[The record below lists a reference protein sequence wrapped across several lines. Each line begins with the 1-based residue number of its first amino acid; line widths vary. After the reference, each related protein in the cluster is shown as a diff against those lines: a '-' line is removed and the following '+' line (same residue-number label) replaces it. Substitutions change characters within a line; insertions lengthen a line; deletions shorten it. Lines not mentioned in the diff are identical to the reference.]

1 MQIQIHKWK
10 SIRTTAADLHV
21 LDLRNRCKYLP
32 LECSQVLASIF
43 THYTSLPVLLST
55 FVWRVL
61 VRVTLNWS
69 VLWTLWRRGNCY
81 RQCACCSLV
90 VHMQGREISISSV
103 YSWFQVCRPCF
114 GRIWPRLYQGTLYS
128 FQMLK
133 VENMLS
139 SVSRVEEWAKKGDC
153 IDAKAATTFNCS
165 ESTQIILLLWTY
177 CGVVRSSF
185 GFCFSS
191 TLKILL

>member
-1 MQIQIHKWK
+1 MQIQIQKWK
-10 SIRTTAADLHV
+10 SVRTTAADLHV

-32 LECSQVLASIF
+32 LE
-43 THYTSLPVLLST
+43 YLPQFSRIIQACLYFCLLLCGVYSY
-55 FVWRVL
+55 RI
-61 VRVTLNWS
+61 TLNWS

-191 TLKILL
+191 TPKILL